1 MRNLSMVGKIGGGFG
16 LVLTLLL
23 VVSLVSWNGIT
34 DATGGLR
41 KFQEFVGVTGI
52 SSQLQ
57 ADMLLAQMN
66 VKDFIISGNQEA
78 IKKSG
83 AYLLKVENSIN
94 RFQTSSGNLA
104 HTDKISEIA
113 EEVLEYKSAIA
124 KIVSL
129 KKERNQLFNGKL
141 GPMGTQIAKDLG
153 SIMDAAHNDQ
163 DEVATYLAGMALR
176 NLLFGRIYVFDYV
189 ESSSQEDAD
198 KAVAEFAQFDGFV
211 RKMTILLQD
220 DSGKEMARKNK
231 AAGLEYVDIFMELT
245 ALLQERNLIV
255 ANTLDTLGPAIVAN
269 VGEITLSIAEEQ
281 KTLGPRLQAEGEK
294 SIYMVVAIAAL
305 ALTFGGLCALVLTRS
320 ITQPILQ
327 TVEFA
332 ETMAKG
338 DFTRIIAINQKDEIG
353 SMADALNTM
362 TRQLAAMLNE
372 VIEGVDTL
380 STSATGL
387 KGVAQQLS
395 TGSVDTSQKSHS
407 VASATEEMSINMS
420 AVAASLEESSA
431 NTNLIALAAEDM
443 TETVGQISQGT
454 EKARGIS
461 DNAVAQSQ
469 EVSQKMKE
477 LGQAAL
483 QIGKVTEAITEIS
496 EQTNLLALNA
506 TIEAARA
513 GEAGKGFAV
522 VANEIKEL
530 AKQTANATVDIKNQ
544 IDSMQNTTSTTVE
557 DIRQISDTILEI
569 HGVINAIGTAVEE
582 QGEATSEIA
591 KNISQSSRGITEI
604 SETVSQASLVVTDI
618 SEEISEV
625 NMAAEEIAKNSTNV
639 ESSADKLTLLATQLT
654 KMVGKFKV

>member
-1 MRNLSMVGKIGGGFG
+1 MKNLNMVAKIGGGFG

-34 DATGGLR
+34 EATRGLR
-41 KFQEFVGVTGI
+41 QFQEFVGVTDI
-52 SSQLQ
+52 SNQLQ

-78 IKKSG
+78 IKRSDD
-83 AYLLKVENSIN
+83 YLRKVETLIKTLK
-94 RFQTSSGNLA
+94 TSTNDLDHA
-104 HTDKISEIA
+104 EKIEKIDG
-113 EEVLEYKSAIA
+113 EVVEYKLAIS
-124 KIVSL
+124 KIVRL
-129 KKERNQLFNGKL
+129 KEKRKQLFNEVL
-141 GPMGTQIAKDLG
+141 GSMGTEIAKDLA
-153 SIMDAAHNDQ
+153 SIMDTAHNDQ

-176 NLLFGRIYVFDYV
+176 NLLLGRIYVFDFV
-189 ESSSQEDAD
+189 ESSKQVDAD
-198 KAVAEFAQFDGFV
+198 KAIAEFAQFDSFV

-220 DSGKEMARKNK
+220 DSGKEMARKNR
-231 AAGLEYVDIFMELT
+231 AAGLEYVDIFVELV
-245 ALLQERNLIV
+245 ALIQERNRIV

-269 VGEITLSIAEEQ
+269 VGDITLSIAEKQ
-281 KTLGPRLQAEGEK
+281 NALGPRLQAEGEK
-294 SIYMVVAIAAL
+294 SIYMVVAIATL
-305 ALTFGGLCALVLTRS
+305 ALTFGGLCAVFLTQS
-320 ITQPILQ
+320 ITKPILK

-332 ETMAKG
+332 ETMASG
-338 DFTRIIAINQKDEIG
+338 DFTKVIDVNQKDEIG

-372 VIEGVDTL
+372 VIKGVDTL

-387 KGVAQQLS
+387 KGTAQQLS
-395 TGSVDTSQKSHS
+395 AGSMDTSQKSHT

-420 AVAASLEESSA
+420 AVAASLEESSV
-431 NTNLIALAAEDM
+431 NTNLIASAAEDM
-443 TETVGQISQGT
+443 TETVRKISQGT
-454 EKARGIS
+454 EEARVIS
-461 DNAVAQSQ
+461 DNAVTQSQ
-469 EVSQKMKE
+469 EASQKMKE

-557 DIRQISDTILEI
+557 DIKQISNTILEI
-569 HGVINAIGTAVEE
+569 HEVINTIGTAVEE

-591 KNISQSSRGITEI
+591 ENISQSSQGITEI
-604 SETVSQASLVVTDI
+604 NENVSQASLVVTDI
-618 SEEISEV
+618 SREISEV
-625 NMAAEEIAKNSTNV
+625 NVAAEEIAKNSTNV
-639 ESSADKLTLLATQLT
+639 EGSADKLTLLANQL
-654 KMVGKFKV
+654 KNMVGKFRV